1 MYYLGKLL
9 MSNFVHIYKIMRK
22 SILTALLFLVIS
34 YCSAQNNTDKF
45 ADIGTNAYQI
55 RSGLVVPH
63 PLPLSNIQL
72 PVSHQ
77 PKVAFKPAKEISTAA
92 ELQVLLQQTRE
103 KYSPFMS
110 RKAPEMT
117 SLRTRMAL
125 DEFDWR
131 IATLTDIATMS
142 SVFAGGGEWKKVRI
156 PHYEPPL
163 GRALTFYR
171 KNIVISDSLLQNRKL
186 FVCFKGVDYK
196 AHVFLNGNYIGS
208 HEGFFAPF
216 EFEITSK
223 AVAGE
228 NTLVVKVENDFPTS
242 TVKDTLSNSVVGDKI
257 YAATGP
263 GYNDPLLGWHHGP
276 AAMGIYQNC
285 YLESRE
291 AIHIN
296 DVFVRPLPADS
307 KAEAWIEVNNFKQF
321 PEAVRLNLSV
331 YGRNFSDTILE
342 NFEYIPSTVIV
353 PGVGDLAKPTDNQ
366 LKKLEMGYGVN
377 FLRIK
382 LEMNNFR
389 YWNNE
394 TPWLY
399 ELQIK
404 LYDKNNSLVDTR
416 TQSFGMRSFSMD
428 TVNIPKGKMYLNGE
442 MIRLRGANTMGHEQ
456 QCVMQG
462 NWNQLRDDILLAKI
476 ANMNYLRFTQ
486 RPVQPEVYEYCDML
500 GLMFQTDLPLFGA
513 LRRNKFAEAVKQVE
527 EMERLARKHPAAIMV
542 SYINERFPNAEGF
555 PQRSFSDISEYW
567 KLFKAFDQAVLL
579 SNPDRV
585 IKAGDGDYDPPTPG
599 LPDSHCYNTW
609 YNGHGLGIGE
619 MYKGYWQPIKPD
631 WYYACG
637 EFGAEGLD
645 PLNVMQKYYP
655 KAWLPT
661 DKASEKYW
669 TANRISMAQTH
680 RFHYMWYNTQ
690 HSLQD
695 WITASQD
702 YQAWAVKFVSETFR
716 RDSRMISF
724 AVHLFIDAWPAGWMK
739 TIMDVDRQPKKA
751 YFAYRNAL
759 QPLLVSIRS
768 DRKSFYSGE
777 KTAFE
782 LFVSNDLNST
792 PVNCLLKYQ
801 IERNGK
807 VMFANAVPAS
817 INANTTVFQGFIPC
831 KAPFVNARTEYLL
844 RVQLTDEN
852 GKSISQNEFPFEVFP
867 VEKSIIKPICVKG
880 SLDNKTKALLLEAG
894 LKSTN
899 NPTDANTWF
908 IDNYNYY
915 AKNQVTIDQF
925 VKNGGKVVFAE
936 LVPGEYNIAGTNV
949 QIAKTTMGQ
958 YYFASPV
965 LSHPLLAGF
974 KAFDFNMWYNDKNQ
988 LISPFLSTVITAKV
1002 WTPVV
1007 KSGAS
1012 NWLADKGEVMA
1023 VAVLD
1028 YGKGEFRI
1036 SQIKLNNRITGNPQA
1051 KIFLKALLYK

>member
-1 MYYLGKLL
+1 MQKVLCC
-9 MSNFVHIYKIMRK
+9 
-22 SILTALLFLVIS
+22 LFLAICLNS
-34 YCSAQNNTDKF
+34 YPQNNDKF
-45 ADIGTNAYQI
+45 ADIGTNAYQL
-55 RSGLVVPH
+55 RAGLVVPQ
-63 PLPLSNIQL
+63 PLPLKNIQL

-77 PKVAFKPAKEISTAA
+77 SKSAFKPVKEISTAA
-92 ELQVLLQQTRE
+92 ELQVLLQQTRD
-103 KYSPFMS
+103 KYAPFMS
-110 RKAPEMT
+110 RKAPELT
-117 SLRTRMAL
+117 SLRSRIAL

-131 IATLTDIATMS
+131 IATAADIATMS
-142 SVFAGGGEWKKVRI
+142 SVFAGSGDWKKVRI

-163 GRALTFYR
+163 GRAVTFYR
-171 KNIVISDSLLQNRKL
+171 KNIQIPDSLLRNKKL
-186 FVCFKGVDYK
+186 FICFKGVDYK
-196 AHVFLNGNYIGS
+196 AQIFLNGNYIGS

-216 EFEITSK
+216 EFDITVQ

-242 TVKDTLSNSVVGDKI
+242 TVKDTLSNPVVGDKI

-263 GYNDPLLGWHHGP
+263 GYDDPVLGWHHGP

-307 KAEAWIEVNNFKQF
+307 KAEAWIEVNNFRQF
-321 PEAVRLNLSV
+321 PEAVKLKLSV

-342 NFEYIPSTVIV
+342 NLEYIPSTVIV

-366 LKKLEMGYGVN
+366 QKTLDMGYGVN
-377 FLRIK
+377 FLRIP
-382 LEMNNFR
+382 LEMKNFR

-399 ELQIK
+399 ELQLK
-404 LYDKNNSLVDTR
+404 LYDKNNRLVDTR

-428 TVNIPKGKMYLNGE
+428 TINVPKGKMYLNGE

-456 QCVMQG
+456 QCVMRG
-462 NWNQLRDDILLAKI
+462 DWNQLRDDILLAKI

-527 EMERLARKHPAAIMV
+527 EMERLVRKHPAAIMV

-567 KLFKAFDQAVLL
+567 KLFSAFDQAVLL

-585 IKAGDGDYDPPTPG
+585 IKAGDGDYDPPSPG

-655 KAWLPT
+655 KAWLPK
-661 DKASEKYW
+661 DKADEKNW

-690 HSLQD
+690 LSLQD

-716 RDSRMISF
+716 RDPRMVSF

-759 QPLLVSIRS
+759 RPLLVSIRS
-768 DRKSFYSGE
+768 DRKSFTAGE

-782 LFVSNDLNST
+782 LFVSNDLNIASK
-792 PVNCLLKYQ
+792 NYRLKYQ
-801 IERNGK
+801 LEQNGK
-807 VMFANAVPAS
+807 VISANEVPAT
-817 INANTTVFQGFIPC
+817 IEANTTVFQGFAGYKTPL
-831 KAPFVNARTEYLL
+831 VNKRTEYTL
-844 RVQLTDEN
+844 RAALFNEK
-852 GKSISQNEFPFEVFP
+852 GESISQNTFDFEVFP
-867 VEKSIIKPICVKG
+867 LEKTNKMPVCIAGCTE
-880 SLDNKTKALLLEAG
+880 NKTKELLTEAG

-899 NPTDANTWF
+899 KLTEVTTLL
-908 IDNYNYY
+908 IDNYEYY
-915 AKNQVTIDQF
+915 FKNQSLINQF
-925 VKNGGKVVFAE
+925 VKNGGKVLFVE
-936 LVPGEYNIAGTNV
+936 LAPGNYNIAETQL

-965 LSHPLLAGF
+965 LSHPLLEGF
-974 KAFDFNMWYNDKNQ
+974 KAFDFNMWYNAENQ
-988 LISPFLSTVITAKV
+988 AISPLLSTLISAKD

-1012 NWLADKGEVMA
+1012 NWLTDKGEVMA
-1023 VAVLD
+1023 AATFR

-1036 SQIKLNNRITGNPQA
+1036 SQLMLRNRLTGNPQA
-1051 KIFLKALLYK
+1051 GIFLKAMVCK